1 MILLTLIVMTCC
13 HAVGLLLD
21 MLSLLIVIRAICGWR
36 PLPVLVE
43 FDTAGR
49 PLVDRTVRS
58 VSTLW
63 RRMSPH
69 RPLDA
74 KRALLVT
81 WLAVAGIRC
90 CLALLV
96 NVMIQGSR

>member
-21 MLSLLIVIRAICGWR
+21 MLSLLIVIRAVCGWR
-36 PLPVLVE
+36 SVPVLVE
-43 FDTAGR
+43 FNTAGR

-69 RPLDA
+69 RPLTA
-74 KRALLVT
+74 KRALLAT
-81 WLAVAGIRC
+81 WLAITGLRC
-90 CLALLV
+90 CLALLA
-96 NVMIQGSR
+96 NLMIQGS